1 MSTAQNPETER
12 ISALDVATSPGEGD
26 GQWLVQVRGEV
37 DVATSPQLKN
47 ELADLLS
54 RDARNLVVDM
64 GGVTFI
70 DSSGLGVL
78 VEMLE
83 RLQAQQGDA
92 IVLRGMQEPVR
103 RVFEITGLTE
113 LFTIEG

>member
-1 MSTAQNPETER
+1 MSTAQNPETEG
-12 ISALDVATSPGEGD
+12 ISALDVATSPGQGD
-26 GQWLVQVRGEV
+26 GQWQVQVRGEV
-37 DVATSPQLKN
+37 DVATSPQLQN
-47 ELADLLS
+47 ELAELLS

-64 GGVTFI
+64 SGVTFI

-78 VEMLE
+78 VEILE

-92 IVLRGMQEPVR
+92 IVLRRMQEPVR